1 MKKGRMDFTI
11 LFVTLVLTAM
21 GVIMVYSASFYEQG
35 LAGDSAY
42 YFRRQLGWAGVGLV
56 LMLFASRID
65 YKVYAKKPVPLLFLC
80 LGFALL
86 IGVLLFGSQ
95 INNTK
100 RWFIIAGVS
109 VQPAEIAKLCLI
121 LFMAASLAKN
131 KDIKNFWFGTL
142 PYLIIAAAYAGLI
155 ILQPNFSTTVTIMV
169 IAVALLIAAGAK
181 FFPLVGLGLLG
192 GGAAATMLIRSA
204 SYRMERINTFLDP
217 FADPS
222 GSGYQVIQSLYSL
235 GSGGLF
241 GLGLGQSR
249 QKFLYLPYSEAD
261 FIFAIVGEE
270 LGFIGAIFIIILFA
284 ILCWRGL
291 RIAMMVPD
299 RFGSLLATG
308 IVSIIA
314 IQAIVN
320 IAVVTGAIPATG
332 LPLPFISSGG
342 SSLAIFMTSIGI
354 LLNISKQIR
363 EV

>member
-1 MKKGRMDFTI
+1 MKKGSMDFTI
-11 LFVTLVLTAM
+11 LVVTLVLTAV

-35 LAGDSAY
+35 LQGDSAY

-56 LMLFASRID
+56 LMLLASRVD
-65 YKVYAKKPVPLLFLC
+65 YKVYAKKPFPFLFLG

-142 PYLIIAAAYAGLI
+142 PYLVIAAAYAGLI
-155 ILQPNFSTTVTIMV
+155 ILQPNFSTTVTIML
-169 IAVALLIAAGAK
+169 IAVALLIAAGVRL
-181 FFPLVGLGLLG
+181 FPLVGLGLLG
-192 GGAAATMLIRSA
+192 GGGAAAALIRGA
-204 SYRMERINTFLDP
+204 EYRMERINTFLNP
-217 FADPS
+217 FQDPS

-241 GLGLGQSR
+241 GMGLGQSR

-314 IQAIVN
+314 VQAVVN